1 MISGLLGSHFAQDGL
16 LGLLAG
22 FGGAW
27 RASIHG
33 LQEKQEIFN
42 SSCKKQ
48 SFWSMAPRLLAGNSQ
63 KSCSRLSAV
72 HISA

>member
-1 MISGLLGSHFAQDGL
+1 MISGVLGSHFAQDGL

-22 FGGAW
+22 FGGVFWAC
-27 RASIHG
+27 I
-33 LQEKQEIFN
+33 LVQQEKQEIFDFP
-42 SSCKKQ
+42 CKKL
-48 SFWSMAPRLLAGNSQ
+48 FFRTMAPMLLAGNSQ